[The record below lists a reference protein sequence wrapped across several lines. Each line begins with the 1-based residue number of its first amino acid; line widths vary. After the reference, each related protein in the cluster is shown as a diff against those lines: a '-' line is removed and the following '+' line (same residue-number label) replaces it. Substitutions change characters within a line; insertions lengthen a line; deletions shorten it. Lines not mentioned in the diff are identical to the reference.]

1 MIWSIVLQGS
11 INSSVQVGD
20 HVFTSGGATTSSE
33 GFEPTDYVN
42 QTTNTYQSDISYIG
56 TINDIDISSNNYTLH
71 IDPSE
76 NAIPP
81 ASDAYIFF
89 SKKQDVNISSLK
101 GYYNAVKFKN
111 NSKTKAELFMVSCGM
126 TASSK

>member
-33 GFEPTDYVN
+33 GFETTDYVN

-101 GYYNAVKFKN
+101 GYYNDVKFKN